1 MKAVIGTEDDVVGF
15 GLTGIKQ
22 RQVLPMN
29 ADLPAIENTLN
40 QLNETTTMVFINEAL
55 LTTLRYHE
63 KASEYDMH
71 FTMIP
76 DTETTPN
83 IDEVEAIAKKTLGI
97 TP

>member
-22 RQVLPMN
+22 RQILHMN
-29 ADLPAIENTLN
+29 ADLQAIENALT
-40 QLNETTTMVFINEAL
+40 QLDNTTNMVFINEAL
-55 LTTLRYHE
+55 LTTLRYHD
-63 KASEYDMH
+63 KAQEYDMH

-76 DTETTPN
+76 DTDTTPN
-83 IDEVEAIAKKTLGI
+83 IDEIEAIAKKTLGI